1 MMALAFRTQKAFAD
15 LTEREILA
23 LAISLEEEDGQIF
36 RDYAV
41 GLRESYPASA
51 EVFEQMAEEES
62 EHRHALIALYTQR
75 FGDHIPV
82 IRREHVRGFVRRK
95 PLWLTRPLG
104 LEAVRH
110 QAEEMEAEVQS
121 FYRKAAEQVRDAATR
136 KLLIDLAEAETS
148 HLSLAERLGERI
160 LTPNIKITE
169 EEEERRRFVLQFVQP
184 GLAGLMDGSVSTL
197 APLFAAAFATG
208 RSWDAFLVGMAAAI
222 GAGISM
228 GFAEALSDD
237 GSLTG
242 RGHPWLRG
250 LVCGAMTTL
259 GGIGHTLPFLIPD
272 FRLATAL
279 AVAVVLIEL
288 WAIAWVR
295 ARYMDTPF
303 LRAAFQVVLGGV
315 LVFVSGIV
323 IGSA

>member
-1 MMALAFRTQKAFAD
+1 MVSLALRPQKRFAD
-15 LTEREILA
+15 LDEREILA
-23 LAISLEEEDGQIF
+23 LAITLEEEDGRIF
-36 RDYAV
+36 RDYAE

-51 EVFEQMAEEES
+51 KVFEEMAEEES
-62 EHRHALIALYTQR
+62 GHRRALIDLFTQR
-75 FGDHIPV
+75 FGSHIPMV
-82 IRREHVRGFVRRK
+82 RREDVRGFVRRK
-95 PLWLTRPLG
+95 PLWLTKPLG
-104 LEAVRH
+104 LEAVRR
-110 QAEEMEAEVQS
+110 QAEEMEAEVQN
-121 FYRKAAEQVRDAATR
+121 FYRKAAEQVTDARTR
-136 KLLIDLAEAETS
+136 KLLVDLAEAETS
-148 HLSLAERLGERI
+148 HLSLAERLGEKH
-160 LTPNIKITE
+160 LTEDARATE
-169 EEEERRRFVLQFVQP
+169 EEEARRRFVLQFVQP

-208 RSWDAFLVGMAAAI
+208 SSWEAFLVGMAASI

-250 LVCGAMTTL
+250 LVCGLMTTL
-259 GGIGHTLPFLIPD
+259 GGIGHTLPYLIPD
-272 FRLATAL
+272 FHLATTI
-279 AVAVVLIEL
+279 AVAIVLVEL

-303 LRAAFQVVLGGV
+303 LQAAFQVVAGGV